1 MRKLLAGWMVV
12 PALVVMGGCAST
24 SSSLATSAERL
35 ERSTYELE
43 RDADESRVR
52 EDARELYEQTRDF
65 RRALADR
72 RADRDDIRDAFS
84 DVSRSYHSLRDEVER
99 SRDDDAERDF
109 EAVTSAYLD
118 IEREV
123 GRRDSYA
130 RD

>member
-1 MRKLLAGWMVV
+1 MHKLAGWMVACAMV
-12 PALVVMGGCAST
+12 AMAGCAST

-43 RDADESRVR
+43 RDANESRVR

-65 RRALADR
+65 RRALADH
-72 RADRDDIRDAFS
+72 RADRDDVREAFE
-84 DVSRSYHSLRDEVER
+84 DVSRSYHALRDEVER
-99 SRDDDAERDF
+99 STDRDTERDF
-109 EAVTSAYLD
+109 AAVTNAYLD

-123 GRRDSYA
+123 GRRDRYA